1 MKRVNAACENCINL
15 VPIGEG
21 DHLCTEKNEI
31 VIEDYAPSDLY
42 MICKGE
48 NFDFEEE

>member
-1 MKRVNAACENCINL
+1 MKKKKTEMTCESCINC

-42 MICKGE
+42 MICKGK
-48 NFDFEEE
+48 NFEEE